1 MNIPTTLPTQSD
13 MDLFL
18 SEFFSVHDTQAFYLA
33 ELTDEAQDF
42 FGVND
47 EDAAIPCERAHGQT
61 GPETTKLEQF
71 THWGCV
77 HLLNRKLI
85 KRSAPNEYRCS
96 RDYNYRLA
104 EALAFLTHA
113 HKIGFSVTEAVDM
126 VKDKWPKEILDKAS
140 VEAYA

>member
-1 MNIPTTLPTQSD
+1 MNATSLPTQPD

-18 SEFFSVHDTQAFYLA
+18 ADFFSIHETQGFHLT
-33 ELTDEAQDF
+33 ELTTEAQDF
-42 FGVND
+42 FGVTD
-47 EDAAIPCERAHGQT
+47 DDAAIQCERAHGQT

-77 HLLNRKLI
+77 HLLERHLI
-85 KRSAPNEYRCS
+85 KRSAPNEYRCA
-96 RDYNYRLA
+96 RGYDYRMA

-113 HKIGFSVTEAVDM
+113 RKIGFSVTEAVDM
-126 VKDKWPKEILDKAS
+126 VKDKWPKELLDKAS